1 MSSASVPPRDEAAV
15 ARPGQAPAGRRFS
28 ADLIFPILLGAAF
41 IFVVVGGRGL
51 PRGAGSFPIVLGL
64 LGLALLAVYVGRE
77 VYFARRARQSGTA
90 RTRLQ
95 ILDLAS
101 RQNEVS
107 RRDMGL
113 RTVRVFGGLL
123 ALLAGVW
130 LVSFHVAVPV
140 YLLVYLRSFAKT
152 SWRLTL
158 GIAVAFELIIVVFYG
173 LIVHVPWGESLVES
187 IGGFSFQ
194 EILGNPIQ
202 PLLPF

>member
-1 MSSASVPPRDEAAV
+1 MISASVPPPDEAA
-15 ARPGQAPAGRRFS
+15 AGPHEQEPVRRRLS

-51 PRGAGSFPIVLGL
+51 PRGAGSFPIALGI
-64 LGLALLAVYVGRE
+64 LGLALLTVYVVRE

-107 RRDMGL
+107 RRDRGL
-113 RTVRVFGGLL
+113 RTARVFGGLL

-140 YLLVYLRSFAKT
+140 YLVVYLRSFAKT
-152 SWRLTL
+152 SWRLAL
-158 GIAVAFELIIVVFYG
+158 GIAAAFELIIVVFYG

-187 IGGFSFQ
+187 VGGFSFQ
-194 EILGNPIQ
+194 EILGGPIR